1 MRRGRVCSAL
11 GDICLALAALHHSA
25 DVRSSESFIVNW
37 PMRPSVDTTQQ
48 RRARRGD
55 SSSRGHVRPLGAQ
68 DPASED
74 RELRRMKPRDQAWSG
89 TPVSVTQRR
98 AERRARKTRVQA
110 KRSTSRRRVS
120 VWQVFSWRAVS
131 GMLVLGLGVVLY
143 LFLTMDAFYVSSVA
157 IGGEKYLSREE
168 IFRYSD
174 IARRQIF
181 WIDPDEV
188 EARLKAV
195 PNIADASVLVGWP
208 PDMVQ
213 IVVTEREPALTWEQ
227 GVRVWVD
234 VNGIVMKQRE
244 DRPDLL
250 RVVVPDAP
258 EPIGVGERIPQSIVE
273 GARFLK
279 KRHPNIDVLLYD
291 SLKGLGYHDGR
302 GWTVWF
308 GTGEDMDTKLLVYN
322 QLVTEITGKVQP
334 GEIIM
339 TDPDR
344 PYYTVLWYEGQ

>member
-1 MRRGRVCSAL
+1 
-11 GDICLALAALHHSA
+11 
-25 DVRSSESFIVNW
+25 
-37 PMRPSVDTTQQ
+37 
-48 RRARRGD
+48 
-55 SSSRGHVRPLGAQ
+55 
-68 DPASED
+68 
-74 RELRRMKPRDQAWSG
+74 
-89 TPVSVTQRR
+89 
-98 AERRARKTRVQA
+98 
-110 KRSTSRRRVS
+110 

-131 GMLVLGLGVVLY
+131 GMLVVGLSVVLY
-143 LFLTMDAFYVSSVA
+143 LFMTMDAFYVSSVA

-181 WIDPDEV
+181 WIDPHEV
-188 EARLKAV
+188 EKRLEAV
-195 PNIADASVLVGWP
+195 PNIADAQVLVGWP
-208 PDMVQ
+208 PNMVQ
-213 IVVTEREPALTWEQ
+213 IIVTEREPALTWEQ

-250 RVVVPDAP
+250 RIVVPGAT

-273 GARFLK
+273 GALFLK
-279 KRHPNIDVLLYD
+279 KRYANIDVLLYD
-291 SLKGLGYHDGR
+291 STKGLGYHDGR

-322 QLVTEITGKVQP
+322 QLVADITDKLQP

-339 TDPDR
+339 SDPDR
-344 PYYTVLWYEGQ
+344 PYYTVLWYTEQ

>member
-1 MRRGRVCSAL
+1 MK
-11 GDICLALAALHHSA
+11 
-25 DVRSSESFIVNW
+25 
-37 PMRPSVDTTQQ
+37 PPVDTTRQ
-48 RRARRGD
+48 RHSRRSDPGR
-55 SSSRGHVRPLGAQ
+55 RGHVRPLGAH
-68 DPASED
+68 DPASEE
-74 RELRRMKPRDQAWSG
+74 RELRRMKPREQAWSS

-98 AERRARKTRVQA
+98 AERRARKSRAQA
-110 KRSTSRRRVS
+110 KRSTTRRRGS
-120 VWQVFSWRAVS
+120 LWQVFSWRTVS

-143 LFLTMDAFYVSSVA
+143 LFLTLDAFYVRSVA

-168 IFRYSD
+168 VFRYSD
-174 IARRQIF
+174 IARRHIF

-213 IVVTEREPALTWEQ
+213 IIIAEREPALTWEQ

-250 RVVVPDAP
+250 RVVVPNAID
-258 EPIGVGERIPQSIVE
+258 PIGVGERIPQSIVE
-273 GARFLK
+273 GARLLK

-308 GTGEDMDTKLLVYN
+308 GMGEDMDTKLLVYN
-322 QLVTEITGKVQP
+322 QLVAEITGIVQP

-344 PYYTVLWYEGQ
+344 PYYTVLWYEG